1 MSRIN
6 TLIIFFL
13 GLIVLTLTFV
23 GKSGFFQLLELRGE
37 LSELTRT
44 KYALDKRISDYK
56 QEIGQIKASPEALEK
71 KAREDLG
78 YARED
83 EVIYKFPE

>member
-6 TLIIFFL
+6 TFIIFFL
-13 GLIVLTLTFV
+13 GVIVLTLTFV
-23 GKSGFFQLLELRGE
+23 GRTGVFQLLDLRSELH
-37 LSELTRT
+37 ELTRT
-44 KYALDKRISDYK
+44 KYALDKRISDYR
-56 QEIGQIKASPEALEK
+56 QEIGQIKASPDALEK